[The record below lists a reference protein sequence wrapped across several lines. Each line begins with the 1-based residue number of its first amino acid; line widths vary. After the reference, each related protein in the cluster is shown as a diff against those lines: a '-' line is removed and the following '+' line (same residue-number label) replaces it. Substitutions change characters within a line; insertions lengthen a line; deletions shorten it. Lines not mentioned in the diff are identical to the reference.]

1 VPERARFI
9 KIAEAVVV
17 DRETLTDTF
26 GRFTFGPL
34 ARGWGWTMGTVLR
47 RAMLSSVQGTAPTQ
61 LRIDGVIHEF
71 SSIDGVLEDVPLIV
85 LNVKKL
91 RFKLEG
97 KDFEY
102 ARLHATEPR
111 AYTGRD
117 LELPANLKLINADAP
132 ILTLSARDKP
142 IHMEIKVE
150 LGRGYES
157 QDSVKKRSPAESAG
171 TIFLDAFYSP
181 VRQVKIDVANVRY
194 GERTDYEQVVFE
206 ITTEGSVTPEETLAQ
221 TAQLLKSHVEALS
234 KIVDPQAGSA
244 KPDESEESAWG
255 DMPVESLEVPQTVKK
270 VLADHGITTV
280 AELIGYTEEEI
291 IKEWGVKPRSFSSLR
306 SRVEA
311 LGAEFAKETEEKETK
326 EDSEDEA

>member
-1 VPERARFI
+1 MSERARFI

-17 DRETLTDTF
+17 DREALTDTF

-71 SSIDGVLEDVPLIV
+71 SSIDGVLEDVPFIV

-117 LELPANLKLINADAP
+117 LELSANLKLINADAP
-132 ILTLSARDKP
+132 ILTLSAKDKP
-142 IHMEIKVE
+142 VHMEIKVE
-150 LGRGYES
+150 LGRG
-157 QDSVKKRSPAESAG
+157 
-171 TIFLDAFYSP
+171 
-181 VRQVKIDVANVRY
+181 
-194 GERTDYEQVVFE
+194 
-206 ITTEGSVTPEETLAQ
+206 
-221 TAQLLKSHVEALS
+221 
-234 KIVDPQAGSA
+234 
-244 KPDESEESAWG
+244 
-255 DMPVESLEVPQTVKK
+255 
-270 VLADHGITTV
+270 
-280 AELIGYTEEEI
+280 
-291 IKEWGVKPRSFSSLR
+291 
-306 SRVEA
+306 
-311 LGAEFAKETEEKETK
+311 
-326 EDSEDEA
+326 